1 MSIFDRVRRITK
13 ANINWLLDKVEVPEQ
28 ELESKIKELEETI
41 QEGRESAAAYG
52 ATFRRLEHEQQQLRQ
67 QQQALVQQAQQT
79 LKAGDEATARR
90 ALAEKVKLSERI
102 GQIAPGIENGRKTYE
117 LLRDN
122 LIRLQEQLK
131 IAKLKLDDLKA
142 RKRTAEAQKAFD
154 QHLGQALGVGAD
166 GVAFDRLEDEVMQA
180 EAEVEIRQEMHGD
193 ALTDIELMQRSRD
206 LQIEAE
212 LQSMKDQLENES

>member
-1 MSIFDRVRRITK
+1 MSILDRVRRITK

-41 QEGRESAAAYG
+41 QEGRESAAVYG
-52 ATFRRLEHEQQQLRQ
+52 ATFRRLEHEQQQLKQKQ
-67 QQQALVQQAQQT
+67 QDLVKQAEQA
-79 LKAGDEATARR
+79 LKAGDEAAARGV
-90 ALAEKVKLSERI
+90 LTEKVKISERI
-102 GQIAPGIENGRKTYE
+102 AQIAPGIENGRKTYE

-131 IAKLKLDDLKA
+131 VAKLKLEDLKA

-154 QHLGQALGVGAD
+154 QHLGQALGVSRD
-166 GVAFDRLEDEVMQA
+166 GVAFDRLEDEVMQT
-180 EAEVEIRQEMHGD
+180 EAEVEIRQEMHGG
-193 ALTDIELMQRSRD
+193 ALSDMELMQHSRD

-212 LQSMKDQLENES
+212 LQAMKDQLENES